1 LIRGATSL
9 KNEAAPPFL
18 KSEMRINMRILK
30 FSGNI
35 FDRVLSLLMA
45 IACIILAFVALSVC
59 LEVILRYFF
68 NRPQIWVIEFS
79 EYALLYITFLGAA
92 WVLKSGGHVTV
103 DMAFALMSDKG
114 RAVCS
119 MASYMICFLVSTVL
133 LVYGT
138 RVTWGYYVRG
148 LYNPTVLEIPT
159 SAILIVIP
167 IGGLTLLLQSIRGF
181 TQNLQQL
188 KEIQR
193 K

>member
-1 LIRGATSL
+1 MRGATSL
-9 KNEAAPPFL
+9 KDDAAPPFL
-18 KSEMRINMRILK
+18 NPEMRIKMRILK

-45 IACIILAFVALSVC
+45 ISCVILAFVALSVC

-92 WVLKSGGHVTV
+92 WVLKSEGHVTV
-103 DMAFALMSDKG
+103 DMAFSLMSDKG

-138 RVTWGYYVRG
+138 RVTWSYYVKG

-167 IGGLTLLLQSIRGF
+167 IGGLTLLIQSIRGF

-188 KEIQR
+188 IETQR